1 MGLSTELNFMLRPR
15 ALIVTDS
22 WKRKSRRVRITY
34 RVSRAYGMEEKEK
47 IKQIPKI
54 LKWNLRQGGKIKE
67 FLQVKIFSH
76 ATCDAVTKLQVRSV
90 WKRDIKIFPYKKGQV

>member
-1 MGLSTELNFMLRPR
+1 M
-15 ALIVTDS
+15 
-22 WKRKSRRVRITY
+22 K
-34 RVSRAYGMEEKEK
+34 EKEK

-54 LKWNLRQGGKIKE
+54 LVKLEEGEKKE

-90 WKRDIKIFPYKKGQV
+90 WKRDIKIFLSVQEGASIIQVKKYQRSHQLL